1 MDPNNVS
8 KVNSTYIPNDFV
20 FSIFS
25 KLPVKSLRRFSCVR
39 KSWTR
44 LLENRNFINMF
55 CKNLDSRSHS
65 LDDDICVIL
74 NQVVLDPFHYTFYL
88 LSGDKFENKV
98 KLDLPPPFHIQRNCV
113 SVIRILGSATN
124 GIICIYNCDNHTI
137 AVLWNPATQEVMVI
151 PPSLAEFKREFITK
165 VTLHGFGYDHVR
177 DDYSVIQHVCYT
189 KFNEHRLDDVIPH
202 SFWEI
207 YSLKNSCWRKID
219 FDMSTRN
226 WIYNSDCY
234 LNGMCHWWDKNNNL
248 VSFNLCNEEYFITP
262 SPFEDVHDTLDIH
275 LIALNGHVAMIS
287 YSRKAISFQIS
298 ILGEFGVKESWIK
311 LFYFQCLSCIE
322 QSIGAGEKGNI
333 FFTKKDGQL
342 VCFDLTTGMVE
353 EIGLKG
359 EILWSQTV
367 IYKKNLQLIGE
378 IDK

>member
-1 MDPNNVS
+1 MDPNHAS
-8 KVNSTYIPNDFV
+8 KVNITYIPNDFV
-20 FSIFS
+20 FSILS

-44 LLENRNFINMF
+44 LLENHNFINIF
-55 CKNLDSRSHS
+55 CKNLYSGSHS

-74 NQVVLDPFHYTFYL
+74 NQVVLDPFHCTFYL

-98 KLDLPPPFHIQRNCV
+98 KLDLPPPFHIQHNRV

-165 VTLHGFGYDHVR
+165 ITLHGFGYDHVR

-189 KFNEHRLDDVIPH
+189 KFKEHRLDNVIPH
-202 SFWEI
+202 PFWEI

-219 FDMSTRN
+219 IDMPTRN
-226 WIYNSDCY
+226 WIYNSDLY
-234 LNGMCHWWDKNNNL
+234 LNGMCHWWGKNNNL
-248 VSFNLCNEEYFITP
+248 VSFNLCKEEHFITP

-287 YSRKAISFQIS
+287 YSKKAISFQIS
-298 ILGEFGVKESWIK
+298 ILGEFGVKESWIR
-311 LFYFQCLSCIE
+311 LFYFRCLSCIE

-333 FFTKKDGQL
+333 FFTRKDGQL

-353 EIGLKG
+353 NVGLKG

-367 IYKKNLQLIGE
+367 IYKKNLQLIGA